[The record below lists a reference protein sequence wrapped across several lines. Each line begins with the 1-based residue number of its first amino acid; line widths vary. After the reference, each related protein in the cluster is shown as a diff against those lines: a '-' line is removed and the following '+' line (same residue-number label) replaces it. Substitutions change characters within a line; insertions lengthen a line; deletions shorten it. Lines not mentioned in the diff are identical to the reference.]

1 MKKKKE
7 TSALQV
13 TPGVPQPPDI
23 NPAIRKKS
31 RKPRL
36 TTAEFTEGILQ
47 GNITILSQAITMIE
61 SDLPGHRQ
69 QAYDI
74 INNCLPYAGKSIR
87 IGITGMP
94 GAGKSTFIE
103 SFGNYLIA
111 KKHKLAVL
119 AIDPSSEKSRGSIL
133 GDKTRMETLAVN
145 PMAYVRPSPSKGSLG
160 GVASHTR
167 EAMLLCE
174 AAGFDC
180 IIIETVGVGQSETL
194 VHSMVDFFLL
204 LQLAGAGDELQGIKR
219 GIMEMADALVI
230 TKADGNNV
238 KKAEYSRMQFANALT
253 LFPVPESGIRPAV
266 MTCSSIYNNGIA
278 EIWDY
283 ISCFIDKITASGYF
297 STHRQNQQ
305 QYWFHENIREKLNLL
320 FLHDEQV
327 KHLLPELKKRI
338 TAGQLSST
346 AAADILLEAFLKN
359 KPNSF

>member
-1 MKKKKE
+1 MKKKRE
-7 TSALQV
+7 ISALQV
-13 TPGVPQPPDI
+13 NPGVSQPPDI
-23 NPAIRKKS
+23 NPAGRKLTK
-31 RKPRL
+31 KPRL
-36 TTAEFTEGILQ
+36 TTAQFTEGIRQ
-47 GNITILSQAITMIE
+47 GNITILSRAITMIE
-61 SDLPGHRQ
+61 SELPEHRK

-74 INNCLPYAGKSIR
+74 INACLPYAGKSIR

-111 KKHKLAVL
+111 QKHKLAVL

-180 IIIETVGVGQSETL
+180 ILIETVGVGQSETL

-238 KKAEYSRMQFANALT
+238 KKAEFSRAQFANALS
-253 LFPVPESGIRPAV
+253 LFPVPESGIRPTV
-266 MTCSSIYNNGIA
+266 MTCSSIYNKGIV

-283 ISCFIDKITASGYF
+283 ISGYIRQISESGYF
-297 STHRQNQQ
+297 HNNRQDQQ
-305 QYWFHENIREKLNLL
+305 HYWFRENIKDNLYMHFFHNEAVKKQLPKIEKM
-320 FLHDEQV
+320 
-327 KHLLPELKKRI
+327 I
-338 TAGQLSST
+338 SAGTLSSV
-346 AAADILLEAFLKN
+346 AAAQQLLDDFFSTTN
-359 KPNSF
+359 H